1 MTKLNDLPKES
12 NTSKSILV
20 WLWAIFV
27 LSALSSTFFGTQFF
41 AEQPKI
47 NQQISKTYSI
57 PIDSTEGAQCY
68 KGHLHY
74 SNQGNFSGLLS
85 FSPNIECNAEEF
97 KTISHNPYR
106 HAYILSLFL
115 SIMSLLLIW
124 LRASK

>member
-1 MTKLNDLPKES
+1 MTNLTDLPKES

-27 LSALSSTFFGTQFF
+27 LSAFSSTFFGTQFF
-41 AEQPKI
+41 AEQSKI
-47 NQQISKTYSI
+47 NQQISKKYSI
-57 PIDSTEGAQCY
+57 PVESTEGIKCY

-85 FSPNIECNAEEF
+85 FSPSIKCDTKEF
-97 KTISHNPYR
+97 KTVSYNPFR

-115 SIMSLLLIW
+115 STISLMLVW